1 MVALQ
6 PGPSL
11 AGSSSRQTG
20 RDLARRPA
28 VESGQAGGSRE
39 GAQGED
45 AVLKRG
51 PGAVVLCHHSH
62 FCGSRRSRPNHVCTR
77 VRCTARVCMRVCVLV
92 KGPNENLGV
101 KDDAHSSPYRYWVKT
116 CQKIEH
122 SCLPRV

>member
-28 VESGQAGGSRE
+28 VGSGQAGGSRE
-39 GAQGED
+39 GARGED

-51 PGAVVLCHHSH
+51 PGVGGAVSSQPLLREPQEPAHPRVRLCVRE
-62 FCGSRRSRPNHVCTR
+62 CTCAHVC
-77 VRCTARVCMRVCVLV
+77 AALHVCACVCVC
-92 KGPNENLGV
+92 
-101 KDDAHSSPYRYWVKT
+101 W
-116 CQKIEH
+116 
-122 SCLPRV
+122 

>member
-39 GAQGED
+39 GA
-45 AVLKRG
+45 RG
-51 PGAVVLCHHSH
+51 LVVLCVITATSVGAAGAGPTT
-62 FCGSRRSRPNHVCTR
+62 CASVC
-77 VRCTARVCMRVCVLV
+77 A
-92 KGPNENLGV
+92 
-101 KDDAHSSPYRYWVKT
+101 
-116 CQKIEH
+116 
-122 SCLPRV
+122 

>member
-45 AVLKRG
+45 AVLNGARG
-51 PGAVVLCHHSH
+51 RWCCVITATSVGAAGAGPTTCAS
-62 FCGSRRSRPNHVCTR
+62 VC
-77 VRCTARVCMRVCVLV
+77 A
-92 KGPNENLGV
+92 
-101 KDDAHSSPYRYWVKT
+101 
-116 CQKIEH
+116 
-122 SCLPRV
+122 

>member
-39 GAQGED
+39 GARGED

-51 PGAVVLCHHSH
+51 PGAVVLCVVAATSVGAAGAGPTT
-62 FCGSRRSRPNHVCTR
+62 CASVC
-77 VRCTARVCMRVCVLV
+77 A
-92 KGPNENLGV
+92 
-101 KDDAHSSPYRYWVKT
+101 
-116 CQKIEH
+116 
-122 SCLPRV
+122 

>member
-39 GAQGED
+39 GARGRTLCSNG
-45 AVLKRG
+45 ARG
-51 PGAVVLCHHSH
+51 PWCCVVAATSVGAAGAGPTTCAS
-62 FCGSRRSRPNHVCTR
+62 VC
-77 VRCTARVCMRVCVLV
+77 A
-92 KGPNENLGV
+92 
-101 KDDAHSSPYRYWVKT
+101 
-116 CQKIEH
+116 
-122 SCLPRV
+122 

>member
-39 GAQGED
+39 GARGED

-51 PGAVVLCHHSH
+51 PGAVVLCRRSH
-62 FCGSRRSRPNHVCTR
+62 FCGSRRSRPNHVC
-77 VRCTARVCMRVCVLV
+77 VCVCVSARVHTCALHCTCVHACVCV
-92 KGPNENLGV
+92 GEG
-101 KDDAHSSPYRYWVKT
+101 A
-116 CQKIEH
+116 
-122 SCLPRV
+122 

>member
-39 GAQGED
+39 G
-45 AVLKRG
+45 RG
-51 PGAVVLCHHSH
+51 GRTLCSNGARGRWCCVSSQPLLWEPQEPLCVRE
-62 FCGSRRSRPNHVCTR
+62 CTCAHVC
-77 VRCTARVCMRVCVLV
+77 AALHVCACVCVC
-92 KGPNENLGV
+92 
-101 KDDAHSSPYRYWVKT
+101 W
-116 CQKIEH
+116 
-122 SCLPRV
+122 